1 MITRIYYH
9 KKNLIMKRLII
20 ILAVLLPA
28 MLSAQKTPVD
38 KLFEKYANQEGFTTV
53 NISGKLLSLASKLG
67 IEDDPAEEILSKLKA
82 IRILTSDNLKNT
94 EKIDFYKELEK
105 DGFFK
110 NNAYDMLMEIT
121 EANEVVRFFSKENAS
136 GKISDLV
143 LIVSGENNTLISI
156 QGIIDP
162 ENIGKITKSLDI
174 NIGN

>member
-1 MITRIYYH
+1 
-9 KKNLIMKRLII
+9 
-20 ILAVLLPA
+20 
-28 MLSAQKTPVD
+28 
-38 KLFEKYANQEGFTTV
+38 
-53 NISGKLLSLASKLG
+53 
-67 IEDDPAEEILSKLKA
+67 EEILSKLKA

-94 EKIDFYKELEK
+94 EQINFYKELEK
-105 DGFFK
+105 EGFFK

-143 LIVSGENNTLISI
+143 LVVSGENNTLISI

>member
-1 MITRIYYH
+1 
-9 KKNLIMKRLII
+9 MKRLII

-110 NNAYDMLMEIT
+110 NNAYDM
-121 EANEVVRFFSKENAS
+121 
-136 GKISDLV
+136 
-143 LIVSGENNTLISI
+143 
-156 QGIIDP
+156 
-162 ENIGKITKSLDI
+162 
-174 NIGN
+174 